1 MTLQEMVTEILAG
14 EYAQD
19 FLGYGKD
26 SSGNYHP
33 IEVDVDGKQYVIDE
47 QLATKL
53 DTLIAKDFATETTL
67 DTRLS
72 NLESKLDTLLNSQ
85 NATDNTL
92 SVSQKGSKATDAV
105 AVTPDDV
112 NDLAQVPTDGLY
124 VGIGGNIK
132 VDMADGTT
140 VTFTALKGG
149 VVYPFE
155 VSRIYDTDTTATNIV
170 ALY

>member
-1 MTLQEMVTEILAG
+1 MARNQIQGKNGNIL
-14 EYAQD
+14 EPN
-19 FLGYGKD
+19 
-26 SSGNYHP
+26 S
-33 IEVDVDGKQYVIDE
+33 DGSV
-47 QLATKL
+47 
-53 DTLIAKDFATETTL
+53 
-67 DTRLS
+67 
-72 NLESKLDTLLNSQ
+72 N
-85 NATDNTL
+85 
-92 SVSQKGSKATDAV
+92 VSQKGSKATDAV

>member
-1 MTLQEMVTEILAG
+1 MGDKNRPEKDDTGYTYTPDGIKIDKNDENGKRKITLAG
-14 EYAQD
+14 ETI
-19 FLGYGKD
+19 
-26 SSGNYHP
+26 N
-33 IEVDVDGKQYVIDE
+33 
-47 QLATKL
+47 
-53 DTLIAKDFATETTL
+53 
-67 DTRLS
+67 
-72 NLESKLDTLLNSQ
+72 
-85 NATDNTL
+85 
-92 SVSQKGSKATDAV
+92 VSQKGSKATDAV